1 MTDTLRAP
9 RQKTSTDV
17 REVLVKALRND
28 VFGPDSRPISHA
40 DHMGN
45 EEVLQGVLP
54 SSFYMMG
61 YLAPAEGAV
70 LASQEHEDET
80 ITEPLAVDDD
90 EAGEPDADDGDGGV
104 EVKQTRRLQPSSLG
118 FTAFVQKDC
127 QTIDIDLRYADYIAQ
142 PPISEDILDGGMARP
157 KGEISWHRK
166 PNHTQYQIKRAHLER
181 AANGATVVVPLQ
193 GTLSPQRRGGAL
205 ELQIIVH
212 DAKLPRPKPRKDWD
226 TVWAVSL
233 FIVNK
238 RAASKRFR
246 DVSNVFQVGFSAT
259 PSAPG
264 FIGSPDMSGYNA
276 DDEDLKVHDLHY
288 RDVLKFA
295 GGRNSGIGHS
305 QPNGDYVE
313 KIWTEPLPTSDVNKV
328 DQNSDLKSITT
339 FGMAKLEALAHDP
352 DKLAVE
358 LSKFPAHYSSFIAE
372 QTKLVAEISEDSRK
386 DTAKDLVAAQQE
398 SQRRMK
404 EGVAFLKRNRKARE
418 SFQIMN
424 RVIREALERRIKGV
438 EIAWRP
444 FQMAFILQNIVGLS
458 DPANPDRKIV
468 DLLFFPTGG
477 GKTEAY
483 LGLAAYQIAFRRLS
497 HEDWMGSGVSV
508 IMRYTLRLLT
518 LDQLDRAAAMI
529 CAFEMLRVSTEWQ
542 DQHNLPRL
550 GNAPIEIGLWV
561 GSAATPNK
569 IGSHDKKDSSGKTA
583 VSMVKKFRSKNGPAP
598 APIKKCP
605 WCETPFSKES
615 FEVVGNRMHIHC
627 ADIMCDFGGNNH
639 LPILAVDEEIYN
651 RLPAFLI
658 ATIDKFAALP
668 REGRVGRFFSQ
679 VNRASHDDIEQLEF
693 FGADLPRVGKF
704 LEADRSCLPPP
715 DLIIQDELHL
725 ISGPLGTV
733 SGIYESAIDL
743 LSTRKIKGV
752 DCPPKIIAS
761 TATVRRAQSQ
771 IKRLFGRE
779 KTAIFPPPGV
789 NRDNSYF
796 AITRTLDDVPGRRYL
811 GISALGI
818 GPRKVLLRSLVPLMS
833 AAKKEF
839 ELDRAEGEDN
849 IADPYMTALC
859 YFNALRELGAS
870 RRIVED
876 EVANYLKDW
885 PERRSRGETK
895 AAEFEN
901 RIISVPAELTSR
913 LDTDKVAEAKDR
925 LGVAFLSNPKKD
937 ALPPLDVALATNM
950 ISVGL
955 DVSRLGLMLVQNQPK
970 SAAEYIQATSRVGRD
985 EKRPGLVIAILNM
998 HRARDR
1004 AHYENFGPFHEA
1016 FYRAVE
1022 ASSVT
1027 PHSEGAK
1034 DRALGAVFAGLVRHL
1049 NPAWTHEDNA
1059 GMFERDHE
1067 AVKKAADFLIE
1078 RVCDPDDI
1086 EQLITNWETLI
1097 SIRSDPK
1104 MKWQTHD
1111 PDDAGLM
1118 HNLTDDLRSLPKE
1131 FESFK
1136 AGWSMRDVQPSVL
1149 LDVWDDGQT

>member
-1 MTDTLRAP
+1 VSETPKSSA
-9 RQKTSTDV
+9 DV
-17 REVLVKALRND
+17 RDALVRALHMD
-28 VFGPDSRPISHA
+28 VYGPDTRPFAHET
-40 DHMGN
+40 HMEN
-45 EEVLQGVLP
+45 EEVLEGVLP
-54 SSFYMMG
+54 SAFYMMG
-61 YLAPAEGAV
+61 YLAPAQGAV
-70 LASQEHEDET
+70 LASRKEEDER
-80 ITEPLAVDDD
+80 IQEPLGLDDD
-90 EAGEPDADDGDGGV
+90 EAGQPDADDDDGGID
-104 EVKQTRRLQPSSLG
+104 VKQKRRLQPSSLG
-118 FTAFVQKDC
+118 FTAFVHKDC
-127 QTIDIDLRYADYIAQ
+127 PHIDIDLRYADYIAQ
-142 PPISEDILDGGMARP
+142 PPIPEDILDGSMARP

-166 PNHTQYQIKRAHLER
+166 PNLITYQIKRAHLER
-181 AANGATVVVPLQ
+181 AATGVTVAVPLD
-193 GTLSPQRRGGAL
+193 GTSSPQRRGGAL

-212 DAKLPRPKPRKDWD
+212 EAKLPRPKPRADWE

-233 FIVNK
+233 FVVNK
-238 RAASKRFR
+238 RAASERFR
-246 DVSNVFQVGFSAT
+246 DVSNVFQVGFTAR
-259 PSAPG
+259 AAKPG
-264 FIGSPDMSGYNA
+264 FIGSPDMSGYA
-276 DDEDLKVHDLHY
+276 SDDEDLRIHDLHY

-295 GGRNSGIGHS
+295 GGRNTGIGHS
-305 QPNGDYVE
+305 KPDGDYALE
-313 KIWTEPLPTSDVNKV
+313 IWTEPLPTSDVKKV
-328 DQNSDLKSITT
+328 DQNKALSKITT
-339 FGMAKLEALAHDP
+339 FGMAALEVLSDDP
-352 DKLAVE
+352 DKLAAE
-358 LSKFPAHYSSFIAE
+358 LSKFPANYALFIQSQMDNA
-372 QTKLVAEISEDSRK
+372 QDIQDQSQLK
-386 DTAKDLVAAQQE
+386 TAQDLVAAQRE
-398 SQRRMK
+398 SQKRME
-404 EGVAFLKRNRKARE
+404 EGIAFLKRNRKGRE
-418 SFQIMN
+418 SFKIMN

-458 DPANPDRKIV
+458 DPTNEDRKIV

-497 HEDWMGSGVSV
+497 NDDWMGSGVSV

-529 CAFEMLRVSTEWQ
+529 CAFEMLRKSPEWQ
-542 DQHNLPRL
+542 DQHDLPKL

-561 GSAATPNK
+561 GSTATPNR
-569 IGSHDKKDSSGKTA
+569 IGDPDKTDSSGKTA
-583 VSMVKKFRSKNGPAP
+583 ITMVKKFRSKNGQAP

-605 WCETPFSKES
+605 WCETPFTKET

-627 ADIMCDFGGNNH
+627 SDIMCDFGGDNH

-668 REGRVGRFFSQ
+668 REGKVGRFFSQ
-679 VNRASHDDIEQLEF
+679 VNRASHDDVEQMEF
-693 FGADLPRVGKF
+693 YGADRPRVGKF
-704 LEADRSCLPPP
+704 LESDRSCLPPP

-733 SGIYESAIDL
+733 SGIYEAAIDL
-743 LSTRKIKGV
+743 LSTREIKGV

-771 IKRLFGRE
+771 IKRLFGRD
-779 KTAIFPPPGV
+779 KTAIFPPPGIS
-789 NRDNSYF
+789 RENSYF
-796 AITRTLDDVPGRRYL
+796 AITRDLNEASGRRYL

-818 GPRKVLLRSLVPLMS
+818 GPRKVLLRSMVPLMA
-833 AAKKEF
+833 AAKKHF
-839 ELDRAEGEDN
+839 KADLSDGEDN

-885 PERRSRGETK
+885 PDRRKRSGVKRQDF
-895 AAEFEN
+895 AD
-901 RIISVPAELTSR
+901 RVISIPAELTSR

-925 LGVAFLSNPKKD
+925 LNVPFKHVADKKG
-937 ALPPLDVALATNM
+937 LPPLDVALATNM

-985 EKRPGLVIAILNM
+985 DERPGLVIAILNM

-1022 ASSVT
+1022 ATSVT
-1027 PHSEGAK
+1027 PNSEGAK

-1049 NPAWTHEDNA
+1049 NPAWTHQNNA
-1059 GMFERDHE
+1059 GMFDRTHA
-1067 AVKKAADFLIE
+1067 AVSIAKQFLID
-1078 RVCDPDDI
+1078 RICDPDDI
-1086 EQLITNWETLI
+1086 EQLITHWESII
-1097 SIRSDPK
+1097 SMRADPK
-1104 MKWQTHD
+1104 LNWQTHK
-1111 PDDAGLM
+1111 PDDAGLL
-1118 HNLTDDLRSLPKE
+1118 HNLTDDLEGLPEE
-1131 FESFK
+1131 FEHFK
-1136 AGWSMRDVQPSVL
+1136 AGWSMRDVQPSVV